1 MMGARPESAGPMLS
15 FEAFLSGGASSAAK
29 RMGIGVLCGL
39 LAGAFWG
46 MVFIAPKLLPVFSP
60 WELAIGRYLAYG
72 LVAAVAAA
80 PLMRRIARKLTR
92 ADCIALL
99 RQAFT
104 GNLLYYVLLA
114 FGVQLAGVGPTSLI
128 IGILPISVTVM
139 GRRDHGA
146 VPLSRLLLPL
156 LVVAAGIACIN
167 LDLFAGGGH
176 GGHGAAAAEA
186 ARPVWQKLAGVVC
199 AAGALVCW
207 TLYAVDNARY
217 LQRNPQYSGNE
228 WSALYGLSTGI
239 VSALLALVGW
249 LLFRDVLTA
258 PGSGRDWQW
267 FWWVNAAVA
276 LGASLIGNNL
286 WNIASRRLPL
296 TLSGQMI
303 VFETLFALA
312 YGFLYEQRWPRG
324 LELAAIVLLMIGVAW
339 SVRLH
344 AGEKTAAPAANEP
357 AKAEAAEATAAAA
370 TESGHADK
378 RPA

>member
-1 MMGARPESAGPMLS
+1 
-15 FEAFLSGGASSAAK
+15 
-29 RMGIGVLCGL
+29 MGIGVLCGL

-72 LVAAVAAA
+72 LVACVAAL
-80 PLMRRIARKLTR
+80 PLMGRIARKLTR
-92 ADCIALL
+92 ADCVALL

-128 IGILPISVTVM
+128 IGILPISVTLM

-146 VPLSRLLLPL
+146 VQLRRLVPPL

-167 LDLFAGGGH
+167 IDLFAGGGSAH
-176 GGHGAAAAEA
+176 DATIGAA
-186 ARPVWQKLAGVVC
+186 ARPVWQKIAGVIC

-217 LQRNPQYSGNE
+217 LQRNPHYSGNE
-228 WSALYGLSTGI
+228 WSALYGLSTGL
-239 VSALLALVGW
+239 VSAVLAAIGW
-249 LLFRDVLTA
+249 AMFGDTLTA
-258 PGSGRDWQW
+258 PDSGRDWQL
-267 FWWVNAAVA
+267 FWMVNAAVA

-286 WNIASRRLPL
+286 WNISSRRLPL

-312 YGFLYEQRWPRG
+312 YGFVFDHRWPRP
-324 LELAAIVLLMIGVAW
+324 LEMAAIMLLMAGVAW

-344 AGEKTAAPAANEP
+344 AT
-357 AKAEAAEATAAAA
+357 
-370 TESGHADK
+370 DK
-378 RPA
+378 SQ

>member
-1 MMGARPESAGPMLS
+1 
-15 FEAFLSGGASSAAK
+15 
-29 RMGIGVLCGL
+29 MGIGVLCGL

-72 LVAAVAAA
+72 LVAFIAAL
-80 PLMRRIARKLTR
+80 PLMKRIARKLTR
-92 ADCIALL
+92 ADCVALL

-128 IGILPISVTVM
+128 IGILPISVTIM

-146 VPLSRLLLPL
+146 VPLSRLIWPL

-167 LDLFAGGGH
+167 IDLFAGGAH
-176 GGHGAAAAEA
+176 AHGAAAGEA
-186 ARPVWQKLAGVVC
+186 VRTVWQRVAGVIC

-228 WSALYGLSTGI
+228 WSALYGISTGV
-239 VSALLALVGW
+239 VSVVLALLALLGW
-249 LLFRDVLTA
+249 LVAGDSLDA
-258 PGSGRDWQW
+258 ASGGRDWQW
-267 FWWVNAAVA
+267 FWMVNAAVA

-286 WNIASRRLPL
+286 WNISSRRLPL

-312 YGFLYEQRWPRG
+312 YGFVFDHRLPRP
-324 LELAAIVLLMIGVAW
+324 LEIAAIGLLMIGVAW

-344 AGEKTAAPAANEP
+344 AV
-357 AKAEAAEATAAAA
+357 
-370 TESGHADK
+370 DK
-378 RPA
+378 SA

>member
-1 MMGARPESAGPMLS
+1 
-15 FEAFLSGGASSAAK
+15 
-29 RMGIGVLCGL
+29 MGIGVLCGL

-72 LVAAVAAA
+72 LVAFIAAL
-80 PLMRRIARKLTR
+80 PLMKRIARKLTR
-92 ADCIALL
+92 ADCLALL

-128 IGILPISVTVM
+128 IGILPISVTIM

-146 VPLSRLLLPL
+146 VPLSRLIWPL

-167 LDLFAGGGH
+167 IDLFAGGGH
-176 GGHGAAAAEA
+176 AHGAAAGEA
-186 ARPVWQKLAGVVC
+186 VRTVWQRLAGVMC

-228 WSALYGLSTGI
+228 WSALYGISTGV
-239 VSALLALVGW
+239 VSVVLALLALLGW
-249 LLFRDVLTA
+249 LVAGDSLDA
-258 PGSGRDWQW
+258 ASGGRDWQW
-267 FWWVNAAVA
+267 FWMVNAAVA

-286 WNIASRRLPL
+286 WNISSRRLPL

-312 YGFLYEQRWPRG
+312 YGFVFDHRLPRP
-324 LELAAIVLLMIGVAW
+324 LEIAAIALLMIGVAW

-344 AGEKTAAPAANEP
+344 A
-357 AKAEAAEATAAAA
+357 
-370 TESGHADK
+370 ADK
-378 RPA
+378 SA

>member
-1 MMGARPESAGPMLS
+1 
-15 FEAFLSGGASSAAK
+15 
-29 RMGIGVLCGL
+29 MGIGVLCGL

-72 LVAAVAAA
+72 LVAFIAAL
-80 PLMRRIARKLTR
+80 PLMKRIARKLTR
-92 ADCIALL
+92 ADCLALL

-128 IGILPISVTVM
+128 IGILPISVTIM

-146 VPLSRLLLPL
+146 VPLSRLIWPL

-167 LDLFAGGGH
+167 IDLFAGGGH
-176 GGHGAAAAEA
+176 AHGAAAGEA
-186 ARPVWQKLAGVVC
+186 VRTVWQRLAGVIC

-228 WSALYGLSTGI
+228 WSALYGISTGV
-239 VSALLALVGW
+239 VSVVLALLALLGW
-249 LLFRDVLTA
+249 LVAGDSLDA
-258 PGSGRDWQW
+258 ASGGRDWQW
-267 FWWVNAAVA
+267 FWMVNAAVA

-286 WNIASRRLPL
+286 WNISSRRLPL

-312 YGFLYEQRWPRG
+312 YGFVFDHRLPRP
-324 LELAAIVLLMIGVAW
+324 LEIAAIALLMIGMAW

-344 AGEKTAAPAANEP
+344 AV
-357 AKAEAAEATAAAA
+357 
-370 TESGHADK
+370 DK
-378 RPA
+378 SA

>member
-1 MMGARPESAGPMLS
+1 
-15 FEAFLSGGASSAAK
+15 
-29 RMGIGVLCGL
+29 MGIGVLCGL

-46 MVFIAPKLLPVFSP
+46 MVFIAPKLLPVFTP

-72 LVAAVAAA
+72 VVAFVAAL
-80 PLMRRIARKLTR
+80 PLMKRIARKLTR

-128 IGILPISVTVM
+128 IGILPISVTIM

-146 VPLSRLLLPL
+146 VPLSRLIWPL
-156 LVVAAGIACIN
+156 LVVAAGIVCIN
-167 LDLFAGGGH
+167 IDLFGGGQSAH
-176 GGHGAAAAEA
+176 AAAAGA
-186 ARPVWQKLAGVVC
+186 AVRPVWQKLAGVCC

-217 LQRNPQYSGNE
+217 LQRNPHYSGNE
-228 WSALYGLSTGI
+228 WSALYGLSTGL
-239 VSALLALVGW
+239 VSAVLAAVGW
-249 LLFRDVLTA
+249 LVAGDALA
-258 PGSGRDWQW
+258 AAGSGRDWQW
-267 FWWVNAAVA
+267 FWMVNAAVA

-286 WNIASRRLPL
+286 WNISSRRLPL

-312 YGFLYEQRWPRG
+312 YGFVFDHRWPRP
-324 LELAAIVLLMIGVAW
+324 LEIAAIVLLMGGVAW

-344 AGEKTAAPAANEP
+344 ATDKPA
-357 AKAEAAEATAAAA
+357 
-370 TESGHADK
+370 
-378 RPA
+378 

>member
-1 MMGARPESAGPMLS
+1 
-15 FEAFLSGGASSAAK
+15 
-29 RMGIGVLCGL
+29 MGIGVLCGL

-72 LVAAVAAA
+72 LVALVATL
-80 PLMRRIARKLTR
+80 PLMKRIARKLTR
-92 ADCIALL
+92 ADCVALL

-128 IGILPISVTVM
+128 IGILPITVTIM

-146 VPLSRLLLPL
+146 VPLSRLLWPL
-156 LVVAAGIACIN
+156 LMVAAGIACIN
-167 LDLFAGGGH
+167 IDLFGGGQGAH
-176 GGHGAAAAEA
+176 AAAAGDA
-186 ARPVWQKLAGVVC
+186 VRPVWQKIAGVCC

-217 LQRNPQYSGNE
+217 LQRNPHYSGNE
-228 WSALYGLSTGI
+228 WSALYGLSTGA
-239 VSALLALVGW
+239 VSAVLAVIGW
-249 LLFRDVLTA
+249 LVAGDALTS
-258 PGSGRDWQW
+258 GDSGRDWRW
-267 FWWVNAAVA
+267 FWMVNAGVA

-312 YGFLYEQRWPRG
+312 YGFVFDHRWPRP
-324 LELAAIVLLMIGVAW
+324 LEIAAIVLLMVGVAW

-344 AGEKTAAPAANEP
+344 AN
-357 AKAEAAEATAAAA
+357 
-370 TESGHADK
+370 DK
-378 RPA
+378 SA

>member
-1 MMGARPESAGPMLS
+1 
-15 FEAFLSGGASSAAK
+15 
-29 RMGIGVLCGL
+29 MGIGVLCGL

-46 MVFIAPKLLPVFSP
+46 MVFIAPKVLPAFSP

-92 ADCIALL
+92 EDCMALL

-146 VPLSRLLLPL
+146 VSMSRLVWPL
-156 LVVAAGIACIN
+156 LVVALGIACIN
-167 LDLFAGGGH
+167 VDLFSGAGH
-176 GGHGAAAAEA
+176 AAHGAASAEL
-186 ARPVWQKLAGVVC
+186 ARPVWQKFAGVLC

-217 LQRNPQYSGNE
+217 LQRHPQYSGNE
-228 WSALYGLSTGI
+228 WSALYGLSTGL
-239 VSALLALVGW
+239 VSALLALAGW
-249 LLFRDVLTA
+249 LVAGDQLAA

-267 FWWVNAAVA
+267 FLWVNAAVA

-312 YGFLYEQRWPRG
+312 YGFLYEQRWPRP
-324 LELAAIVLLMIGVAW
+324 LELGAIVLLMIGVAW

-344 AGEKTAAPAANEP
+344 AGDGPASKKLEP
-357 AKAEAAEATAAAA
+357 A
-370 TESGHADK
+370 
-378 RPA
+378 

>member
-1 MMGARPESAGPMLS
+1 MRLLFSATFFNEANRES
-15 FEAFLSGGASSAAK
+15 
-29 RMGIGVLCGL
+29 MGIGVLCGL

-72 LVAAVAAA
+72 LVAFVAAL
-80 PLMRRIARKLTR
+80 PMMRRIARKLTR
-92 ADCIALL
+92 ADCVALL

-128 IGILPISVTVM
+128 IGILPISVTLM

-146 VPLSRLLLPL
+146 VPLRRLVLPL

-167 LDLFAGGGH
+167 IDLFGGASM
-176 GGHGAAAAEA
+176 HGATADAVV
-186 ARPVWQKLAGVVC
+186 RPVWQKIAGVIC
-199 AAGALVCW
+199 AVGALACW
-207 TLYAVDNARY
+207 SLYAVDNARY
-217 LQRNPQYSGNE
+217 LQRNPHFSGNE
-228 WSALYGLSTGI
+228 WSALYGLSTGL
-239 VSALLALVGW
+239 VSLLLAVAGW
-249 LLFRDVLTA
+249 IAFRDTLTA
-258 PGSGRDWQW
+258 AGSGRDWQW
-267 FWWVNAAVA
+267 FWTVNAAVA

-303 VFETLFALA
+303 VFETLFALG
-312 YGFLYEQRWPRG
+312 YGFVFDHRWPRP
-324 LELAAIVLLMIGVAW
+324 LEIAAIALLMVGVAW

-344 AGEKTAAPAANEP
+344 AT
-357 AKAEAAEATAAAA
+357 
-370 TESGHADK
+370 DK
-378 RPA
+378 SQ

>member
-1 MMGARPESAGPMLS
+1 
-15 FEAFLSGGASSAAK
+15 
-29 RMGIGVLCGL
+29 MGIGVLCGL

-72 LVAAVAAA
+72 IVALVATL
-80 PLMRRIARKLTR
+80 PMLRRILRKLTR

-128 IGILPISVTVM
+128 IGILPITVTIM

-146 VPLSRLLLPL
+146 VPLSKLVLPL

-167 LDLFAGGGH
+167 IDLFSGGG
-176 GGHGAAAAEA
+176 GAHGASATEA
-186 ARPVWQKLAGVVC
+186 VVRPVWEKIAGVLC
-199 AAGALVCW
+199 AVGALVCW
-207 TLYAVDNARY
+207 SLYAVDNARY
-217 LQRNPQYSGNE
+217 LQRNPHFSGNE
-228 WSALYGLSTGI
+228 WSALYGLSTGL
-239 VSALLALVGW
+239 VSAVLAVIGW
-249 LLFRDVLTA
+249 TVAGDTLTA
-258 PGSGRDWQW
+258 SGSQRDWQW
-267 FWWVNAAVA
+267 FWMVNGAVA
-276 LGASLIGNNL
+276 IGASLIGNNL

-312 YGFLYEQRWPRG
+312 YGFVFDHRWPRP
-324 LELAAIVLLMIGVAW
+324 LEMAAVALLMIGVAW

-344 AGEKTAAPAANEP
+344 AP
-357 AKAEAAEATAAAA
+357 
-370 TESGHADK
+370 DK
-378 RPA
+378 SA

>member
-1 MMGARPESAGPMLS
+1 
-15 FEAFLSGGASSAAK
+15 
-29 RMGIGVLCGL
+29 MGIGVLCGL

-72 LVAAVAAA
+72 LVASIAAL
-80 PLMRRIARKLTR
+80 PLMGRIARKLTR
-92 ADCIALL
+92 ADCLALL

-128 IGILPISVTVM
+128 IGILPISVTLM
-139 GRRDHGA
+139 GRRDQGA
-146 VPLSRLLLPL
+146 VPLRRLVLPL

-167 LDLFAGGGH
+167 IDLFGGG
-176 GGHGAAAAEA
+176 GSTHGAAISAA
-186 ARPVWQKLAGVVC
+186 ARPVWQKMAGVIC

-217 LQRNPQYSGNE
+217 LQRNPHYSGNE
-228 WSALYGLSTGI
+228 WSALYGLSTGL
-239 VSALLALVGW
+239 VSAVLGGIGW
-249 LLFRDVLTA
+249 LVFGDTLTA
-258 PGSGRDWQW
+258 AGSSRDWQW
-267 FWWVNAAVA
+267 FWTVNAAVA

-286 WNIASRRLPL
+286 WNISSRRLPL

-312 YGFLYEQRWPRG
+312 YGFLFDHRWPRP
-324 LELAAIVLLMIGVAW
+324 LEIAAILLLMAGVAW

-344 AGEKTAAPAANEP
+344 AT
-357 AKAEAAEATAAAA
+357 
-370 TESGHADK
+370 DK
-378 RPA
+378 SQ

>member
-1 MMGARPESAGPMLS
+1 MGYT
-15 FEAFLSGGASSAAK
+15 
-29 RMGIGVLCGL
+29 MGLGVLCGL

-72 LVAAVAAA
+72 LVAFVAAL

-92 ADCIALL
+92 ADCVALL

-128 IGILPISVTVM
+128 IGILPISVTIM

-146 VPLSRLLLPL
+146 VPLSRLIWPL

-167 LDLFAGGGH
+167 IDLFGGGGH
-176 GGHGAAAAEA
+176 AHGAGAGDALHS
-186 ARPVWQKLAGVVC
+186 VWQRLAGVLC

-207 TLYAVDNARY
+207 TFYAVDNARY

-228 WSALYGLSTGI
+228 WSALYGISTGA
-239 VSALLALVGW
+239 VSVVLALLGW
-249 LLFRDVLTA
+249 LLAGDRLA
-258 PGSGRDWQW
+258 AAGGGRDWQW
-267 FWWVNAAVA
+267 FWLVNAAVA

-286 WNIASRRLPL
+286 WNISSRRLPL

-312 YGFLYEQRWPRG
+312 YGFVFDHRWPRP
-324 LELAAIVLLMIGVAW
+324 LEIAAIVLLMIGVAW

-344 AGEKTAAPAANEP
+344 AT
-357 AKAEAAEATAAAA
+357 
-370 TESGHADK
+370 DK
-378 RPA
+378 SA

>member
-1 MMGARPESAGPMLS
+1 MTHARPESARQMLS
-15 FEAFLSGGASSAAK
+15 FQAFLNGDASSAAK

-156 LVVAAGIACIN
+156 LVVAVGIACIN
-167 LDLFAGGGH
+167 LDLFSGGGGH
-176 GGHGAAAAEA
+176 GAHGAAAAEA

-228 WSALYGLSTGI
+228 WSALYGLSTGL

-258 PGSGRDWQW
+258 PDSGRDWQW

-312 YGFLYEQRWPRG
+312 YGFLYEQRWPRP
-324 LELAAIVLLMIGVAW
+324 LEVAAIVLLMIGVAW

-344 AGEKTAAPAANEP
+344 AGDKTAAPAN
-357 AKAEAAEATAAAA
+357 AKAEADPAAQTGQA
-370 TESGHADK
+370 
-378 RPA
+378 R

>member
-1 MMGARPESAGPMLS
+1 
-15 FEAFLSGGASSAAK
+15 
-29 RMGIGVLCGL
+29 MGIGVLCGL

-46 MVFIAPKLLPVFSP
+46 MVFIAPKLLPAFSP

-72 LVAAVAAA
+72 LVAFVAAL

-128 IGILPISVTVM
+128 IGILPISVTLM

-146 VPLSRLLLPL
+146 VSLSRLVWPL

-167 LDLFAGGGH
+167 IDLFAGNGDGA
-176 GGHGAAAAEA
+176 HGAVAGEA
-186 ARPVWQKLAGVVC
+186 ARSAWQKMAGVLC
-199 AAGALVCW
+199 AVGALTCW

-228 WSALYGLSTGI
+228 WSALYGLSTGL
-239 VSALLALVGW
+239 VSVCLALAGW
-249 LLFRDVLTA
+249 VVAGDALTA

-267 FWWVNAAVA
+267 FWMVNAAVA

-286 WNIASRRLPL
+286 WNVSSRRLPL

-312 YGFLYEQRWPRG
+312 YGFMLAARWPRP
-324 LELAAIVLLMIGVAW
+324 LEIAAIVLLMIGVAW

-344 AGEKTAAPAANEP
+344 ATDKAA
-357 AKAEAAEATAAAA
+357 
-370 TESGHADK
+370 
-378 RPA
+378 

>member
-1 MMGARPESAGPMLS
+1 
-15 FEAFLSGGASSAAK
+15 
-29 RMGIGVLCGL
+29 MGIGVLCGL

-72 LVAAVAAA
+72 LVAFIAAL

-92 ADCIALL
+92 ADCLALL

-128 IGILPISVTVM
+128 IGILPISVTIM

-146 VPLSRLLLPL
+146 VPLSRLIWPL

-167 LDLFAGGGH
+167 IDLFAGGGAH
-176 GGHGAAAAEA
+176 VSAGGGEA
-186 ARPVWQKLAGVVC
+186 LRTVWQRLAGVLC

-228 WSALYGLSTGI
+228 WSALYGISTGV
-239 VSALLALVGW
+239 VSVVLALIGW
-249 LLFRDVLTA
+249 LLAGDRLGA
-258 PGSGRDWQW
+258 AGGGRDWQW
-267 FWWVNAAVA
+267 FWMVNAAVA

-286 WNIASRRLPL
+286 WNISSRRLPL

-312 YGFLYEQRWPRG
+312 YGFVFDHRLPRP
-324 LELAAIVLLMIGVAW
+324 LEIAAIVLLMIGVAW

-344 AGEKTAAPAANEP
+344 AT
-357 AKAEAAEATAAAA
+357 
-370 TESGHADK
+370 DK
-378 RPA
+378 SA

>member
-1 MMGARPESAGPMLS
+1 
-15 FEAFLSGGASSAAK
+15 
-29 RMGIGVLCGL
+29 MGIGVLCGL

-72 LVAAVAAA
+72 LVAFIAAL
-80 PLMRRIARKLTR
+80 PLMKRIARKLTR
-92 ADCIALL
+92 ADCVALL

-128 IGILPISVTVM
+128 IGILPISVTIM

-146 VPLSRLLLPL
+146 VPLSRLIWPL

-167 LDLFAGGGH
+167 IDLFAGGGH
-176 GGHGAAAAEA
+176 AHGAAAGEA
-186 ARPVWQKLAGVVC
+186 VRTVWQRLAGVIC

-228 WSALYGLSTGI
+228 WSALYGISTGV
-239 VSALLALVGW
+239 VSVVLALLALLGW
-249 LLFRDVLTA
+249 LVAGDSLDA
-258 PGSGRDWQW
+258 ASGGRDWQW
-267 FWWVNAAVA
+267 FWMVNAAVA

-286 WNIASRRLPL
+286 WNISSRRLPL

-312 YGFLYEQRWPRG
+312 YGFVFDHRLPRP
-324 LELAAIVLLMIGVAW
+324 LEIAAIALLMIGVAW

-344 AGEKTAAPAANEP
+344 AV
-357 AKAEAAEATAAAA
+357 
-370 TESGHADK
+370 DK
-378 RPA
+378 SA

>member
-1 MMGARPESAGPMLS
+1 
-15 FEAFLSGGASSAAK
+15 
-29 RMGIGVLCGL
+29 MGIGVLCGL

-72 LVAAVAAA
+72 LVAFVAAL
-80 PLMRRIARKLTR
+80 PLMKRIARKLTR
-92 ADCIALL
+92 ADCVALL

-128 IGILPISVTVM
+128 IGILPISVTIM

-146 VPLSRLLLPL
+146 VPLARLIWPL

-167 LDLFAGGGH
+167 IDLFGGGAGAH
-176 GGHGAAAAEA
+176 GPAAGEA
-186 ARPVWQKLAGVVC
+186 ARTVWERVAGVMC

-228 WSALYGLSTGI
+228 WSALYGISTGV
-239 VSALLALVGW
+239 VSVALALAGW
-249 LLFRDVLTA
+249 LLAGDSLA
-258 PGSGRDWQW
+258 AAGSARDWQW
-267 FWWVNAAVA
+267 FWAVNAAVA

-286 WNIASRRLPL
+286 WNISSRRLPL

-312 YGFLYEQRWPRG
+312 YGFVFDHRLPRP
-324 LELAAIVLLMIGVAW
+324 LEIAAIVLLMVGVAW

-344 AGEKTAAPAANEP
+344 AGGKSA
-357 AKAEAAEATAAAA
+357 
-370 TESGHADK
+370 
-378 RPA
+378 

>member
-1 MMGARPESAGPMLS
+1 
-15 FEAFLSGGASSAAK
+15 
-29 RMGIGVLCGL
+29 MGIGVLCGL

-72 LVAAVAAA
+72 LVAFIAAL
-80 PLMRRIARKLTR
+80 PLMKRIARKLTR
-92 ADCIALL
+92 ADCLALL

-128 IGILPISVTVM
+128 IGILPISVTIM

-146 VPLSRLLLPL
+146 VPLSRLIWPL

-167 LDLFAGGGH
+167 IDLFAGGGH
-176 GGHGAAAAEA
+176 AHGAAAGEA
-186 ARPVWQKLAGVVC
+186 VRTVWQRLAGVMC

-228 WSALYGLSTGI
+228 WSALYGISTGV
-239 VSALLALVGW
+239 VSVVLALLALLGW
-249 LLFRDVLTA
+249 LVAGDSLDAT
-258 PGSGRDWQW
+258 GGGRDWQW
-267 FWWVNAAVA
+267 FWMVNAAVA

-286 WNIASRRLPL
+286 WNISSRRLPL

-312 YGFLYEQRWPRG
+312 YGFVFDHRLPRP
-324 LELAAIVLLMIGVAW
+324 LEIAAIALLMIGVAW

-344 AGEKTAAPAANEP
+344 AV
-357 AKAEAAEATAAAA
+357 
-370 TESGHADK
+370 DK
-378 RPA
+378 SA

>member
-1 MMGARPESAGPMLS
+1 
-15 FEAFLSGGASSAAK
+15 
-29 RMGIGVLCGL
+29 MGIGVLCGL

-46 MVFIAPKLLPVFSP
+46 MVFIAPKLLPAFSP

-72 LVAAVAAA
+72 LVAAIASL
-80 PLMRRIARKLTR
+80 PLLRRIARKLTR
-92 ADCIALL
+92 ADCVALL
-99 RQAFT
+99 RQAFA

-146 VPLSRLLLPL
+146 VPMARLIWPL

-167 LDLFAGGGH
+167 IDLFGGGASAH
-176 GGHGAAAAEA
+176 AAAAGA
-186 ARPVWQKLAGVVC
+186 AVRPVWEKVAGVLC

-228 WSALYGLSTGI
+228 WSALYGMSTGA
-239 VSALLALVGW
+239 VSVVLALAGW
-249 LLFRDVLTA
+249 LFAGSA
-258 PGSGRDWQW
+258 PGGSGSGRDWHW
-267 FWWVNAAVA
+267 FWMVNAAVA

-286 WNIASRRLPL
+286 WNISSRRLPL

-312 YGFLYEQRWPRG
+312 YGFVFDHRWPRP
-324 LELAAIVLLMIGVAW
+324 LELAAILLLIIGVAW

-344 AGEKTAAPAANEP
+344 AD
-357 AKAEAAEATAAAA
+357 
-370 TESGHADK
+370 DK
-378 RPA
+378 SA

>member
-1 MMGARPESAGPMLS
+1 
-15 FEAFLSGGASSAAK
+15 
-29 RMGIGVLCGL
+29 MGIGVLCGL

-72 LVAAVAAA
+72 LVAFVAAL
-80 PLMRRIARKLTR
+80 PLMKRIARKLTR
-92 ADCIALL
+92 ADCVALL

-128 IGILPISVTVM
+128 IGILPISVTIM

-146 VPLSRLLLPL
+146 VPLSRLMWPL
-156 LVVAAGIACIN
+156 LVVVAGISCIN
-167 LDLFAGGGH
+167 IDLFGGGQSAH
-176 GGHGAAAAEA
+176 AAAAGA
-186 ARPVWQKLAGVVC
+186 AVRPVWQKLAGVCC

-217 LQRNPQYSGNE
+217 LQRNPHYSGNE
-228 WSALYGLSTGI
+228 WSALYGLSTGA
-239 VSALLALVGW
+239 VSAVLAIVGW
-249 LLFRDVLTA
+249 LVAGDALTS
-258 PGSGRDWQW
+258 GDSGRDWQW
-267 FWWVNAAVA
+267 FWMVNAAVA

-312 YGFLYEQRWPRG
+312 YGFVFDHRWPRP
-324 LELAAIVLLMIGVAW
+324 LEIAAIVLLMVGVAW

-344 AGEKTAAPAANEP
+344 ATVKSA
-357 AKAEAAEATAAAA
+357 
-370 TESGHADK
+370 
-378 RPA
+378 

>member
-1 MMGARPESAGPMLS
+1 
-15 FEAFLSGGASSAAK
+15 
-29 RMGIGVLCGL
+29 MGIGVLCGL

-72 LVAAVAAA
+72 LVAFVATL
-80 PLMRRIARKLTR
+80 PLIKRIARKLTR
-92 ADCIALL
+92 ADCVALL

-128 IGILPISVTVM
+128 IGILPISVTIM
-139 GRRDHGA
+139 GRRDQGA
-146 VPLSRLLLPL
+146 VPLSRLVWPL

-167 LDLFAGGGH
+167 IDLFGGGPSAH
-176 GGHGAAAAEA
+176 AAAAGA
-186 ARPVWQKLAGVVC
+186 AVRPVWQKLAGVCC

-217 LQRNPQYSGNE
+217 LQRNPHYSGNE
-228 WSALYGLSTGI
+228 WSALYGLSTGA
-239 VSALLALVGW
+239 VSVVLAIIGW
-249 LLFRDVLTA
+249 LFAGDILTA
-258 PGSGRDWQW
+258 SDSGRDWQW
-267 FWWVNAAVA
+267 FWMVNAAVA

-312 YGFLYEQRWPRG
+312 YGFVFDHRWPRP
-324 LELAAIVLLMIGVAW
+324 LEIAAIVLLMVGVAW

-344 AGEKTAAPAANEP
+344 AN
-357 AKAEAAEATAAAA
+357 
-370 TESGHADK
+370 DK
-378 RPA
+378 SA

>member
-1 MMGARPESAGPMLS
+1 
-15 FEAFLSGGASSAAK
+15 
-29 RMGIGVLCGL
+29 MGIGVLCGL

-72 LVAAVAAA
+72 LVAFIAAL
-80 PLMRRIARKLTR
+80 PLMKRIARKLTR
-92 ADCIALL
+92 ADCLALL

-128 IGILPISVTVM
+128 IGILPISVTIM

-146 VPLSRLLLPL
+146 VPLSRLIWPL

-167 LDLFAGGGH
+167 IDLFAGGGH
-176 GGHGAAAAEA
+176 AHGAAAGEA
-186 ARPVWQKLAGVVC
+186 VRTVWQRLAGVMC

-228 WSALYGLSTGI
+228 WSALYGISTGV
-239 VSALLALVGW
+239 VSVVLALLALLGW
-249 LLFRDVLTA
+249 LVAGDSLDA
-258 PGSGRDWQW
+258 AGGGRDWQW
-267 FWWVNAAVA
+267 FWMVNAAVA

-286 WNIASRRLPL
+286 WNISSRRLPL

-312 YGFLYEQRWPRG
+312 YGFVFDHRLPRP
-324 LELAAIVLLMIGVAW
+324 LEIAAIALLMIGVAW

-344 AGEKTAAPAANEP
+344 AV
-357 AKAEAAEATAAAA
+357 
-370 TESGHADK
+370 DK
-378 RPA
+378 SA

>member
-1 MMGARPESAGPMLS
+1 
-15 FEAFLSGGASSAAK
+15 
-29 RMGIGVLCGL
+29 MGIGVLCGL

-72 LVAAVAAA
+72 IVAFVATL
-80 PLMRRIARKLTR
+80 PMLRRILRKLTR

-128 IGILPISVTVM
+128 IGILPITVTIM

-146 VPLSRLLLPL
+146 VPLSKLVLPL

-167 LDLFAGGGH
+167 IDLFSGGG
-176 GGHGAAAAEA
+176 GAHGAAATDA
-186 ARPVWQKLAGVVC
+186 AIRPVWEKIAGVLC
-199 AAGALVCW
+199 AVGALVCW
-207 TLYAVDNARY
+207 SLYAVDNARY
-217 LQRNPQYSGNE
+217 LQRNPHFSGNE
-228 WSALYGLSTGI
+228 WSALYGLSTGL
-239 VSALLALVGW
+239 VSAVLAVIGW
-249 LLFRDVLTA
+249 MVAGDTLTA
-258 PGSGRDWQW
+258 SGSQRDWQW
-267 FWWVNAAVA
+267 FWIVNGAVA
-276 LGASLIGNNL
+276 IGASLIGNNL

-312 YGFLYEQRWPRG
+312 YGFVFDHRWPRP
-324 LELAAIVLLMIGVAW
+324 LETAAVALLMIGVAW

-344 AGEKTAAPAANEP
+344 AP
-357 AKAEAAEATAAAA
+357 
-370 TESGHADK
+370 DK
-378 RPA
+378 SA

>member
-1 MMGARPESAGPMLS
+1 
-15 FEAFLSGGASSAAK
+15 
-29 RMGIGVLCGL
+29 MGIGVLCGL

-72 LVAAVAAA
+72 LVAFIAAL
-80 PLMRRIARKLTR
+80 PLMKRIARKLTR
-92 ADCIALL
+92 ADCLALL

-128 IGILPISVTVM
+128 IGILPISVTIM

-146 VPLSRLLLPL
+146 VPLSRLIWPL

-167 LDLFAGGGH
+167 IDLFAGGGH
-176 GGHGAAAAEA
+176 AHGAAAGEA
-186 ARPVWQKLAGVVC
+186 MRTVWQRLAGVIC

-228 WSALYGLSTGI
+228 WSALYGISTGV
-239 VSALLALVGW
+239 VSVVLALLALLGW
-249 LLFRDVLTA
+249 LVAGDSLDA
-258 PGSGRDWQW
+258 ASGGRDWQW
-267 FWWVNAAVA
+267 FWMVNAAVA

-286 WNIASRRLPL
+286 WNISSRRLPL

-312 YGFLYEQRWPRG
+312 YGFVFDHRLPRP
-324 LELAAIVLLMIGVAW
+324 LEIAAIALLMIGVAW

-344 AGEKTAAPAANEP
+344 AV
-357 AKAEAAEATAAAA
+357 
-370 TESGHADK
+370 DK
-378 RPA
+378 SA

>member
-1 MMGARPESAGPMLS
+1 
-15 FEAFLSGGASSAAK
+15 
-29 RMGIGVLCGL
+29 MGIGVLCGL

-72 LVAAVAAA
+72 LVAFAAA
-80 PLMRRIARKLTR
+80 LPLMKRIARKLTR
-92 ADCIALL
+92 ADCVALL

-128 IGILPISVTVM
+128 IGILPISVTIM

-146 VPLSRLLLPL
+146 VPLSRLLWPL

-167 LDLFAGGGH
+167 IDLFGGGQGTH
-176 GGHGAAAAEA
+176 AAAAGAA
-186 ARPVWQKLAGVVC
+186 ARPVWQKLAGVCC
-199 AAGALVCW
+199 AAGALACW

-217 LQRNPQYSGNE
+217 LQRHPHYSGNE
-228 WSALYGLSTGI
+228 WSALYGLSTGA
-239 VSALLALVGW
+239 VSVLLAAVGW
-249 LLFRDVLTA
+249 IVASDTLTA
-258 PGSGRDWQW
+258 AESGRDWQW
-267 FWWVNAAVA
+267 FWAVNAAVA

-286 WNIASRRLPL
+286 WNISSRRLPL

-312 YGFLYEQRWPRG
+312 YGFVFDQRWPRP
-324 LELAAIVLLMIGVAW
+324 LEIAAIVLLMIGVAW

-344 AGEKTAAPAANEP
+344 AP
-357 AKAEAAEATAAAA
+357 
-370 TESGHADK
+370 DK
-378 RPA
+378 SA

>member
-1 MMGARPESAGPMLS
+1 
-15 FEAFLSGGASSAAK
+15 
-29 RMGIGVLCGL
+29 MGIGVLCGL

-46 MVFIAPKLLPVFSP
+46 MVFIAPKLLPAFSP

-72 LVAAVAAA
+72 LVACVAAL
-80 PLMRRIARKLTR
+80 PLLRRIARKLTR
-92 ADCIALL
+92 ADCVALL

-128 IGILPISVTVM
+128 IGILPISVTIM

-146 VPLSRLLLPL
+146 VPLARLLWPL

-167 LDLFAGGGH
+167 IDLFGGGQGAH
-176 GGHGAAAAEA
+176 AAAAGA
-186 ARPVWQKLAGVVC
+186 VARPVWQKLAGVGC

-217 LQRNPQYSGNE
+217 LQRNPHYSGNE
-228 WSALYGLSTGI
+228 WSALYGLSTGA
-239 VSALLALVGW
+239 VSAVLALVGW
-249 LLFRDVLTA
+249 VIAGDTLGAAD
-258 PGSGRDWQW
+258 SGRDWQW
-267 FWWVNAAVA
+267 FWMVNAAVA

-312 YGFLYEQRWPRG
+312 YGFVFDQRWPRP
-324 LELAAIVLLMIGVAW
+324 LEIAAIVLLMVGVAW

-344 AGEKTAAPAANEP
+344 ATDNSA
-357 AKAEAAEATAAAA
+357 
-370 TESGHADK
+370 
-378 RPA
+378 

>member
-1 MMGARPESAGPMLS
+1 MGL
-15 FEAFLSGGASSAAK
+15 
-29 RMGIGVLCGL
+29 GVLCGL

-72 LVAAVAAA
+72 LVAFIAAL
-80 PLMRRIARKLTR
+80 PLMARIARKLTR

-128 IGILPISVTVM
+128 IGILPISVTIM

-146 VPLSRLLLPL
+146 VPLSRLMWPL

-167 LDLFAGGGH
+167 IDLFGGSAGAH
-176 GGHGAAAAEA
+176 AAASGAAV
-186 ARPVWQKLAGVVC
+186 RPVWQKLAGVGC
-199 AAGALVCW
+199 AVGALISW

-228 WSALYGLSTGI
+228 WSALYGLSTGL
-239 VSALLALVGW
+239 VSVVLGGIGW
-249 LLFRDVLTA
+249 LLAGDLLTA
-258 PGSGRDWQW
+258 PGSGRDWHW
-267 FWWVNAAVA
+267 FWMVNAGVA

-286 WNIASRRLPL
+286 WNIASRVLPL

-312 YGFLYEQRWPRG
+312 YGFVFDHRWPRP
-324 LELAAIVLLMIGVAW
+324 LEIAAIVLLMVGVAW

-344 AGEKTAAPAANEP
+344 AD
-357 AKAEAAEATAAAA
+357 
-370 TESGHADK
+370 DK
-378 RPA
+378 SE

>member
-1 MMGARPESAGPMLS
+1 
-15 FEAFLSGGASSAAK
+15 
-29 RMGIGVLCGL
+29 MGIGVLCGL

-72 LVAAVAAA
+72 LVAFVAAL
-80 PLMRRIARKLTR
+80 PLMKRIARKLTR
-92 ADCIALL
+92 ADCVALL

-128 IGILPISVTVM
+128 IGILPISVTIM
-139 GRRDHGA
+139 GRRDQGA
-146 VPLSRLLLPL
+146 VPLARLVWPL

-167 LDLFAGGGH
+167 IDLFGGAQSAH
-176 GGHGAAAAEA
+176 AAAAGA
-186 ARPVWQKLAGVVC
+186 AVRPVWQKLAGVCC

-217 LQRNPQYSGNE
+217 LQRNPHYSGNE
-228 WSALYGLSTGI
+228 WSALYGLSTGA
-239 VSALLALVGW
+239 VSAVLAVIGW
-249 LLFRDVLTA
+249 LLAGDTLSA
-258 PGSGRDWQW
+258 ADNGRDWQW
-267 FWWVNAAVA
+267 FWIVNAAVA

-312 YGFLYEQRWPRG
+312 YGFVFDHRWPRP
-324 LELAAIVLLMIGVAW
+324 LEIAAIVLLIAGVAW

-344 AGEKTAAPAANEP
+344 AT
-357 AKAEAAEATAAAA
+357 
-370 TESGHADK
+370 DK
-378 RPA
+378 SA